1 MNITMNNTN
10 IGDAD
15 KNLAVSKEIKG
26 VELKFYHARRAPFH
40 IYGLLPGNEGEPF
53 RRVPYGVAEKTN
65 AGVLRLHTNTA
76 GGRVRFKTDSACV
89 AIRAVMPKKCLM
101 PHMPFL
107 GSAGF
112 DLYVK
117 EGERNLYKGSFIPPV
132 DRTDSYESLIE
143 FGSREMRDI
152 IIHFPLYD
160 GVNELLIGVES
171 EALVEKGGI
180 YDSELPI
187 IYYGSSITQGG
198 CASRPG
204 NAYTNIIT
212 RDLNLDHI
220 NLGFS
225 GSGRGEQ
232 VMAEYIA
239 DQPMSLFFFDYDHN
253 APDAEYLA
261 KTHEAFFLTV
271 REKHTEL
278 PVIMA
283 SETDTPKTPQKAED
297 ISRRRDVILRTY
309 ANAVKRGDNR
319 VMFIDGAEV
328 FREAYKLG
336 VAADSCTVDGIHP
349 NDLGFACMAKVFG
362 DAVKL
367 NLKHMIQRGVQID

>member
-1 MNITMNNTN
+1 LNITMNNTN
-10 IGDAD
+10 IGDVD
-15 KNLAVSKEIKG
+15 KNLAVSGVIKG
-26 VELKFYHARRAPFH
+26 VELKFYSARRDPFR
-40 IYGLLPGNEGEPF
+40 IYGLISGNEGEPF
-53 RRVPYGVAEKTN
+53 RRIPYELAEKTN
-65 AGVLRLHTNTA
+65 AGVLRLHANTA
-76 GGRVRFKTDSACV
+76 GGRLRFKTDSSCV
-89 AIRAVMPKKCLM
+89 AIRVAMPKRCLM

-117 EGERNLYKGSFIPPV
+117 EGERNLYKGSFIPPI

-143 FGSREMRDI
+143 FGGREMRDI

-160 GVNELLIGVES
+160 GVSELLIGVEP
-171 EALVEKGGI
+171 EAVVEKGGT
-180 YDSELPI
+180 YKSELPV

-212 RDLNLDHI
+212 RDLNLDQI

-225 GSGRGEQ
+225 GSGKGES

-239 DQPMSLFFFDYDHN
+239 EQPMSLFFLDYDHN

-271 REKHTEL
+271 REKNSDL
-278 PVIMA
+278 PIIMT

-297 ISRRRDVILRTY
+297 ILHRRDVILRTY
-309 ANAVKRGDNR
+309 ANAVKRGDKK
-319 VMFIDGAEV
+319 VAFIDGTEV
-328 FREAYKLG
+328 FKEAHKLG
-336 VAADSCTVDGIHP
+336 VSADSCTVDGVHP

-362 DAVKL
+362 EAIATHSV
-367 NLKHMIQRGVQID
+367 R